1 MSVELMHPDGMLRQ
15 NDYAPVAVGTGSR
28 IVLLAGQAGV
38 APDFTPAAT
47 DLAGQMYEALRNV
60 IIGVRGAGGDVTDLA
75 RLTIYVVDLVPEMWE
90 DMLVGIERSQRI
102 DGLPSPTPP
111 LTVIGVQALFTPDFF
126 VEIEATA
133 ILD

>member
-1 MSVELMHPDGMLRQ
+1 MSVELMHPDGLLRQ

-28 IVLLAGQAGV
+28 LVLLARQAGV

-47 DLAGQMYEALRNV
+47 
-60 IIGVRGAGGDVTDLA
+60 
-75 RLTIYVVDLVPEMWE
+75 
-90 DMLVGIERSQRI
+90 ERSQRI

-111 LTVIGVQALFTPDFF
+111 LTVIGVKALFTPDFF